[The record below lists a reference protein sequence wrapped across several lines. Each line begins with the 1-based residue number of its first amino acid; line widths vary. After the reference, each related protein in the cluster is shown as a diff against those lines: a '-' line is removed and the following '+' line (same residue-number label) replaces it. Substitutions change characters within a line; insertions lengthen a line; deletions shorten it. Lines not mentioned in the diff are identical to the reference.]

1 MSLIAISDTYAL
13 LLVLPA
19 HIEPKGISVKYP
31 PEEAICPSG
40 HMFSCGGS
48 IFDYEKRR
56 GGRERERTR
65 DDDEEDRTSTHQ
77 GKVSIYLIYIM
88 CILS

>member
-1 MSLIAISDTYAL
+1 MTSMRMMCHL
-13 LLVLPA
+13 LLCA
-19 HIEPKGISVKYP
+19 KNQSK
-31 PEEAICPSG
+31 G

-88 CILS
+88 CILF

>member
-1 MSLIAISDTYAL
+1 MT
-13 LLVLPA
+13 
-19 HIEPKGISVKYP
+19 KCNGINDDRSVRYWLSGRGAGYT
-31 PEEAICPSG
+31 EAMARQ
-40 HMFSCGGS
+40 MFSCGGS

-88 CILS
+88 CILF